1 MMTTLLSP
9 EIVTVDSLIDRCDSC
24 NAAARM
30 EMDLISG
37 GSLAFC
43 GHHANKYAVE
53 LVRLASKV
61 GLESGFEW
69 AGGVP
74 TA

>member
-1 MMTTLLSP
+1 MRTTLLSP
-9 EIVTVDSLIDRCDSC
+9 EIVTVDSMTERCDSC
-24 NAAARM
+24 NAAARLQM
-30 EMDLISG
+30 TLTNG

-43 GHHANKYAVE
+43 GHHSNKYAVE
-53 LVRLASKV
+53 LARLASKV
-61 GLESGFEW
+61 ELETGFVW

>member
-9 EIVTVDSLIDRCDSC
+9 EIVTVDAMTERCDSC
-24 NAAARM
+24 NAAARL
-30 EMDLISG
+30 EMTLTAG

-43 GHHANKYAVE
+43 GHHANRHAVE
-53 LVRLASKV
+53 LLRLAAKV
-61 GLESGFEW
+61 ELEKGFGW

-74 TA
+74 SA